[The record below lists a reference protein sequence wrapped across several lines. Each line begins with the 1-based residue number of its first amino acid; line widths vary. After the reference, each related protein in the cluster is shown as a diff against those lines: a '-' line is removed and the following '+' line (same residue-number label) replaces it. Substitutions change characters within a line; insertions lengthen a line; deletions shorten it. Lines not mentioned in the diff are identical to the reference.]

1 MATFTQKSDTKIME
15 LLKTKEIRHYIA
27 QTDLGDLTLMLRKGE
42 TKYRLVLD
50 SVPVSDEIH
59 DELMNLLYPSKV
71 EIPQVNKK
79 TYDRVGDI
87 GPLED
92 MPTHM
97 MHTLNGKTENTPIG
111 EFKGYKIIMKK

>member
-59 DELMNLLYPSKV
+59 DELMNLLYPSKI

-79 TYDRVGDI
+79 IDVVYFPGTDV
-87 GPLED
+87 L
-92 MPTHM
+92 PTIPHPKPRK
-97 MHTLNGKTENTPIG
+97 LI
-111 EFKGYKIIMKK
+111 KK

>member
-1 MATFTQKSDTKIME
+1 MAFTQKSDTKIME

-59 DELMNLLYPSKV
+59 DELMNLLYPSKI
-71 EIPQVNKK
+71 EIPQVKKHEEYKEWNKK
-79 TYDRVGDI
+79 T
-87 GPLED
+87 
-92 MPTHM
+92 
-97 MHTLNGKTENTPIG
+97 TLKAPV
-111 EFKGYKIIMKK
+111 KKVVKKK